1 MKWNES
7 TRLALL
13 AAVEMAQAGEGRV
26 SAADVARRHGAS
38 GHHVSKVLQRL
49 ARAGLLRAVRGVGGG
64 YRLARPA
71 KDITLHEIVELFEGA
86 APRRRAGGRGK
97 AAPVAGDAAGRV
109 GRVFAELEEQALFT
123 LQSIRLAT
131 LAGKQASE

>member
-1 MKWNES
+1 VKWNES

-13 AAVEMAQAGEGRV
+13 AAVELAQAGEARV

-38 GHHVSKVLQRL
+38 AHHVAKVLQRL
-49 ARAGLLRAVRGVGGG
+49 SRAGLLRAVRGVGGG

-71 KDITLHEIVELFEGA
+71 KDITLFEIVELFEGRA
-86 APRRRAGGRGK
+86 APRRAPGGRASG
-97 AAPVAGDAAGRV
+97 GDPSARV
-109 GRVFAELEEQALFT
+109 GRVFAELQEQALFT

-131 LAGKQASE
+131 LAAK

>member
-13 AAVEMAQAGEGRV
+13 AAVELARAGDGLV

-38 GHHVSKVLQRL
+38 PHHVAKVLQRL
-49 ARAGLLRAVRGVGGG
+49 ARAGVATAVRGVGGG

-71 KDITLHEIVELFEGA
+71 KDVTLQEVAELFEGRTRRPA
-86 APRRRAGGRGK
+86 APRGAGPG
-97 AAPVAGDAAGRV
+97 GDAAARV
-109 GRVFAELEEQALFT
+109 AGVFAELEDQAFFT

-131 LAGKQASE
+131 LAGR

>member
-13 AAVEMAQAGEGRV
+13 AAVELAQAGGERV

-38 GHHVSKVLQRL
+38 PDHVAKVLQRL
-49 ARAGLLRAVRGVGGG
+49 ARTGVARAARGAGGG

-71 KDITLHEIVELFEGA
+71 KDISLHDIVQLFERRPPRLPRAKSGEACLA
-86 APRRRAGGRGK
+86 AE
-97 AAPVAGDAAGRV
+97 RV
-109 GRVFAELEEQALFT
+109 GRVFAELDEQVFFT
-123 LQSIRLAT
+123 LQSIRLST
-131 LAGKQASE
+131 LAGG